1 MTKITDATARL
12 REAVEVS
19 DADRADEFADAEF
32 TGERPDLHDAE
43 IEVYTDD
50 VRLLL
55 AALSPAPQAMA
66 GEAESIVKPLVWKNT
81 GAQDGLG
88 GIHVAAETI
97 FGRVTVYGPEV
108 GGGRFHSMEFDI
120 HARSLAGAQEAVWQK
135 HEAKVLDLLD
145 LTGWLSPSHAREQA
159 ERVVDLEAALTRIDE
174 WARAYPEEAFPEPD
188 LAICKTALEG
198 AGQSIDGLHASWA
211 RHILNGIGGI
221 TRTVLAEGG
230 RGNG

>member
-66 GEAESIVKPLVWKNT
+66 GEAESVVKPLVWD
-81 GAQDGLG
+81 DGY
-88 GIHVAAETI
+88 A
-97 FGRVTVYGPEV
+97 FSPV
-108 GGGRFHSMEFDI
+108 GGFYRVVYFAERKRWSLYAHGIVATDELPLLEPH
-120 HARSLAGAQEAVWQK
+120 HAREEDARAVAQA
-135 HEAKVLDLLD
+135 HNDARILSAID

-159 ERVVDLEAALTRIDE
+159 ERIEKLEAALTRIDD
-174 WARAYPEEAFPEPD
+174 WARAYPEEAFPGPD
-188 LAICKTALEG
+188 LTICKTALKS

-211 RHILNGIGGI
+211 RHILNGVGGI